1 MSINWNVSLWNIGIF
16 NKMDQIQVR
25 DLTLLTKT
33 SHVLAPLFFFTTYSW
48 LSCNFSIRFKSREF
62 QNFQT
67 GHNPFY
73 LKIWWGRKKEER
85 AYFLFKKFLF
95 SAHLLNFFLLN
106 NKHGCLRF
114 VRWFFGFFIVTFH
127 HLRFLWY
134 LGILYSNIK
143 SASRLHVA
151 FGTWRTFPPVSSI
164 YLDWLLENHEA
175 RRSFIF
181 ASSKDSRN
189 VFSRRHK

>member
-1 MSINWNVSLWNIGIF
+1 MS
-16 NKMDQIQVR
+16 
-25 DLTLLTKT
+25 LLC
-33 SHVLAPLFFFTTYSW
+33 FFFLLRTPGYLVTFQFD
-48 LSCNFSIRFKSREF
+48 LSRE
-62 QNFQT
+62 NFKT

-95 SAHLLNFFLLN
+95 SAHLLNFFPLN